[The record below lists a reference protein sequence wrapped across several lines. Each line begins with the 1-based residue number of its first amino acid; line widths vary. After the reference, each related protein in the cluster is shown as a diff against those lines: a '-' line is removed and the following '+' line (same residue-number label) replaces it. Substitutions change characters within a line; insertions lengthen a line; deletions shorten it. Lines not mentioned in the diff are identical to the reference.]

1 MITVLCVLGVLILL
15 FVALEFFLAHFMAT
29 LILEPAKNICPTY
42 QDVRD
47 RKNSKIDLERE
58 SFANTDWDEYDA
70 WEAEEMRVTNG
81 DTQIT
86 GVYHRVESP
95 RGCAILAHGFGQN
108 RLTMVPQAVVFRK
121 LGFDVVLFDQ
131 RRFGAST
138 AKYGSFGYLEGKD
151 VACIVD
157 WVKERCGENTRI
169 VVCGV
174 SMGAVSVMN
183 ALQYTD
189 KIDYC
194 VPDCGFARFRQGYFF
209 VYHRLIPIPNPF
221 LIPVA
226 LKKAKK
232 LGIPLDRDNPIEA
245 VAASDVPIC
254 VVHGDQDTAVSV
266 ECAYELKAVL
276 RNPKSR
282 VEIFPGREHGYA
294 ICDHE
299 KYYEMLKDFLC
310 DVM

>member
-1 MITVLCVLGVLILL
+1 MTTILSVLGVVILL
-15 FVALEFFLAHFMAT
+15 FVALELFLAHFMAT
-29 LILEPAKNICPTY
+29 LILEPAKNTCPTY
-42 QDVRD
+42 QDVRE
-47 RKNSKIDLERE
+47 RKNSKIASERE
-58 SFANTDWDEYDA
+58 AFANTDWDEYDA
-70 WEAEEMRVTNG
+70 WESEEMELMNG

-86 GVYHRVESP
+86 GVYHPVESA

-108 RLTMVPQAVVFRK
+108 RLAMVPQAVLFRK

-131 RRFGAST
+131 RRFGRST

-151 VACIVD
+151 VACIVE
-157 WVKERCGENTRI
+157 WVKNRCGEDAKV

-183 ALQYTD
+183 ALRYTD

-194 VPDCGFARFRQGYFF
+194 VSDCGFARFRQGYFF
-209 VYHRLIPIPNPF
+209 VYNRLIHIPNPF
-221 LIPVA
+221 LIPIA
-226 LKKAKK
+226 LKKAQK
-232 LGIPLDRDNPIEA
+232 LGIPLDQDNPVEA
-245 VAASDVPIC
+245 VTASDVPIC

-299 KYYEMLKDFLC
+299 KYYEMLRDFLK
-310 DVM
+310 DVV